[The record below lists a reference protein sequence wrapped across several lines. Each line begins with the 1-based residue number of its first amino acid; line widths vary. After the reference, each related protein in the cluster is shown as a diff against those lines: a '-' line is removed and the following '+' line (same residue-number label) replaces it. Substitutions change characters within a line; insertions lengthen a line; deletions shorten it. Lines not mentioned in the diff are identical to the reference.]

1 MSWCVIYISPFTNEH
16 GVIFQKTFQDYSEH
30 IRSDTVFNYFGLQD
44 QVKGLTHDLSDLEH
58 ELDAMKPPGRD
69 LKTVRGQLDDTGKLL
84 KKVSLL
90 KLT

>member
-1 MSWCVIYISPFTNEH
+1 ML
-16 GVIFQKTFQDYSEH
+16 
-30 IRSDTVFNYFGLQD
+30 NYFGLQD

-69 LKTVRGQLDDTGKLL
+69 LKTVRVQLDDTGKLL

-90 KLT
+90 KLTSILW

>member
-1 MSWCVIYISPFTNEH
+1 ML
-16 GVIFQKTFQDYSEH
+16 
-30 IRSDTVFNYFGLQD
+30 NYFGVQD

-90 KLT
+90 ELTSILW